1 MATLEVNA
9 SGGGTVTSDAQG
21 IQAVQSS
28 IQCGTSGTVCK
39 LQFPVNTVITLTASA
54 DSGSAFGSWNAPC
67 EPPLEPGKCRI
78 TLTSDLLVNAVF
90 TLIPLDFILSAT
102 PASQSVAQGG
112 SVQYDV
118 TASLLH
124 GTATSVTLSL
134 QSACPATTCS
144 FGQATLDLSGGS
156 ATTTLNVNTTN
167 QTGQFPLVVRGT
179 GGGEVREVTV
189 QLTVTGQAAGFAF
202 SLGVTPLSQ
211 SVPQGASVSF
221 TAVTTLTGGAAQSV
235 NLSVNGCPAGAT
247 CIFDQPAVTP
257 TATSLLTVATAGGTP
272 LGPATLEVIADAGG
286 GVMQQ
291 VSVQLTTTAASP
303 VAANPP
309 RFAYVA
315 NNSDGTLSIF
325 TVNGTTGQLRHR
337 GYVKAG
343 LLPVSVASDPAGKF
357 VYVANQA
364 TTGTVAGF
372 AANAMTGQLT
382 PLQGSPFTAGS
393 LTAAAVVHPNGQFLY
408 AVNFSSQGQ
417 PAVSDGTVSAFNI
430 GLDGALTPI
439 PGSPFPAGKS
449 PTAMAIDPT
458 GKFAY
463 VANFSANT
471 AHVTAFVVQPNGS
484 LQALALQN
492 IPVNPSA
499 AIVVDP
505 TGKFVFT
512 ANEIDDSV
520 SAYVINTNPGPSAGT
535 LTKVQGS
542 PFGAGG
548 DPNSLAVDPLGRFL
562 YVSNESSKNVSGY
575 RIDPGNGRLTA
586 LPGSPYPVGAV
597 PQSISVD
604 PSGHFVYTTN
614 FDAQPGDFSNNTL
627 TTFSIEQNT
636 GALTSA
642 GVIRG
647 REDPSAMAFI
657 KGPPP
662 VTYTPTFAYTA
673 NHGSN
678 DLSGFQID
686 SANGQLAALGAFPAG
701 STPRSTAITPNGQFL
716 YVANELPGQGNGQV
730 SGFAVQVNGA
740 LNAVPSPPVP
750 AGQEPSAA
758 TTEPSG
764 RFVYVTNRVSNN
776 VSGYQINL
784 TTGTLSSLGGATGAD
799 FGPVSVTADPTG
811 QFLYVA
817 NRGGGG
823 FAGTVRAY
831 NIDLETGVLNAT
843 GSVPQVGTAVEA
855 ATVDPTG
862 RFVFVASSGSS
873 PSSAR
878 IYGFRVRP
886 DGGLEAMP
894 GSPFATGAAPVSLA
908 AEPTGKYLFVANRD
922 ANTLSVFR
930 IDPSTGALSLLSTVG
945 VATRPDAVTVDNSGR
960 FVYVATLGPA
970 QPAGPGAVTAFSLDL
985 GTGALSPVPG
995 SPFAAGTQPV
1005 AVSTTGTIQ

>member
-21 IQAVQSS
+21 IQAVQSP

-39 LQFPVNTVITLTASA
+39 LQFPLNTVITLTASA
-54 DSGSAFGSWNAPC
+54 DAGSAFGSWNAPC
-67 EPPLEPGKCRI
+67 ELPLEPGKCKI
-78 TLTSDLLVNAVF
+78 TLTGDVLVNAVF
-90 TLIPLDFILSAT
+90 TLVPPDFILSAT

-124 GTATSVTLSL
+124 GSATSVSLSL

-144 FGQATLDLSGGS
+144 FGQAVLDLTGGS
-156 ATTTLNVNTTN
+156 AATTLTVSTTS
-167 QTGQFPLVVRGT
+167 QTGQFSLVIRGT
-179 GGGEVREVTV
+179 GGGEVREATV
-189 QLTVTGQAAGFAF
+189 QLTVTGQAAGFTF

-211 SVPQGASVSF
+211 SVSQGASVSF

-235 NLSVNGCPAGAT
+235 NLSVNGCPPGAT
-247 CIFDQPAVTP
+247 CTFDQPSVTP
-257 TATSLLTVATAGGTP
+257 TASSLLTVATAGGTP
-272 LGPATLEVIADAGG
+272 LGAATLEIIADAGG
-286 GVMQQ
+286 GVIQQ
-291 VSVQLTTTAASP
+291 VSVQLTTTASAP

-357 VYVANQA
+357 VYVANKTQ
-364 TTGTVAGF
+364 TGIVAGF
-372 AANAMTGQLT
+372 AANATTGQLT

-393 LTAAAVVHPNGQFLY
+393 LTEAVVVHPNGQFLY
-408 AVNFSSQGQ
+408 AVNSGSQGQ
-417 PAVSDGTVSAFNI
+417 PAFSEGTVSAFNI
-430 GLDGALTPI
+430 GADGALTTI

-449 PTAMAIDPT
+449 PRAMAIHPT
-458 GKFAY
+458 GKFGY
-463 VANFSANT
+463 VANYGESLQNST
-471 AHVTAFVVQPNGS
+471 PQVTAFQISQNGTLQPI
-484 LQALALQN
+484 ALQN
-492 IPVNPSA
+492 IPVNPAA

-520 SAYVINTNPGPSAGT
+520 SGYAINTVTGA

-542 PFGAGG
+542 PFGTGG
-548 DPNSLAVDPLGRFL
+548 DPNSIAADPLGRFL

-575 RIDPGNGRLTA
+575 AIDSVTGRLTA

-627 TTFSIEQNT
+627 TTFSIDQNT

-642 GVIRG
+642 GVTRG

-686 SANGQLAALGAFPAG
+686 SANGQLAAFGAFPAG
-701 STPRSTAITPNGQFL
+701 STPRSAAITPNGQFL
-716 YVANELPGQGNGQV
+716 YAANELPGQGNGQV
-730 SGFAVQVNGA
+730 SGFAIQVNGA
-740 LNAVPSPPVP
+740 LNAVPSQPVE
-750 AGQEPSAA
+750 AGQGPSAA
-758 TTEPSG
+758 TVEPSG
-764 RFVYVTNRVSNN
+764 RFVYVTNRDSNN

-784 TTGTLSSLGGATGAD
+784 TTGTLSSLGGAAGAD
-799 FGPVSVTADPTG
+799 FGPVSVSADPTG
-811 QFLYVA
+811 QFLYVV

-823 FAGTVRAY
+823 FAGTVKAY
-831 NIDLETGVLNAT
+831 TIDLETGLLNAT
-843 GSVPQVGTAVEA
+843 GSVPQVGTAAEA

-862 RFVFVASSGSS
+862 RFVYVASPGSS
-873 PSSAR
+873 PASAR

-894 GSPFATGAAPVSLA
+894 GSPFAAGAAPVALA
-908 AEPTGKYLFVANRD
+908 ADPTGKYLFVANRD

-930 IDPSTGALSLLSTVG
+930 IDSSTGALSLLSTVG
-945 VATRPDAVTVDNSGR
+945 AGTRPDAVTVDISGR

-985 GTGALSPVPG
+985 GTGVLSPVPG